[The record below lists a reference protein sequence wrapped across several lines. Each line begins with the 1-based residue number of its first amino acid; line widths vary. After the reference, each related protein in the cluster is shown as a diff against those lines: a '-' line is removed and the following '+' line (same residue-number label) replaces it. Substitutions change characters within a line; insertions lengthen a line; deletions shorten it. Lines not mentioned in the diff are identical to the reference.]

1 MEHHAEQV
9 PTIVD
14 LLWPVVNFVLF
25 VWLLRHFLAG
35 PLREFFRARTERLRD
50 ELATGDRA
58 RRDAEALRAQ
68 LAKDIADLPAAR
80 ERLKADLLSTAARE
94 RDHLLA
100 QAKQTAERIRRDAV
114 LVAEQQVSSARRAL
128 RDDLVASA
136 VREATTL
143 LRSATQPTD
152 QERFVTEFIGRAGA
166 PS

>member
-1 MEHHAEQV
+1 MEHHAEHV
-9 PTIVD
+9 PTIID
-14 LLWPVVNFVLF
+14 LVWPVVNFGLF
-25 VWLLRHFLAG
+25 VWLLRRYLAG

-50 ELATGDRA
+50 ELATGDHA

-100 QAKQTAERIRRDAV
+100 QAQQSAERIRRDAV

-128 RDDLVASA
+128 RDELVASA

-143 LRSATQPTD
+143 VRGATQPTD

-166 PS
+166 SS